1 MPLLSEEN
9 RRKRNLVILAGF
21 VLLVGTANLLDVGVY
36 APELPL
42 ASNIAV
48 FALLNL
54 NLIVL
59 LLLVV
64 LLLRN
69 LVKLWFERREKV
81 IGAKFKAKLVLAFL
95 SLSLIP
101 STLIFLIASNFINK
115 SIEGWFKPQV
125 ERPLDQALAVAQT
138 YYGNLE
144 RTALRHAQQI
154 GRVVDREGLLA
165 DNRREA
171 LAAYMV
177 EQQDRLGL
185 SAITVFGAQGQE
197 LVHVKDPILGDLAT
211 REVNETQLRQ
221 GAAGQELTTVREL
234 SSGDLVEAVVPIWA
248 TRGGERSVVGV
259 VVVGT
264 HVTERLEA
272 RVRAIS
278 QAFREYK
285 QLKLLKTPIKGIYI
299 LLFLL
304 MTLIVVFSFT
314 WFALYL
320 ARGITGPI
328 EQLAEGTREIAAG
341 NLAYKVEARGDDEI
355 GVLVSSF
362 NRMTDDLGKSKR
374 QLEEAYLD
382 LSDKHT
388 ELEDRRVYIETVL
401 EAITTGVVSFDPL
414 GRLTTINRAGARM
427 LGVNEATAP
436 GRLLEEVF
444 AGPGLRPVV
453 AQVLRMRRPN
463 ATSTELAVQ
472 LRRGGATL
480 SLVASATALRGPDG
494 EYAGT
499 VVVLD
504 DLTELLKAQR
514 VAAWREVAQRIA
526 HEIKN
531 PLTPIQLSAQR
542 LRRRL
547 ARTPGEERLVAE
559 ATETIIHEV
568 DGLKR
573 LVDEFS
579 RFARMPVLAPRPT
592 DVRQLVDSVASLYR
606 ESHPALSITTHH
618 PEDLPLLEVD
628 PDHIKRAVLNLVD
641 NAVEAVGGT
650 GDVRVETMHVAETGH
665 ARIIVAD
672 NGPGISPDDKEKL
685 FLPYFSTKVAGMGLG
700 LPIMHEIVSE
710 HGGTIWI
717 EDNDPTQPRCAPTK
731 TDSCAGLTVDA
742 REWRRDAVPRKLRLH
757 AHRNRFARASARV
770 PGAPLQA

>member
-59 LLLVV
+59 LLLVL

-69 LVKLWFERREKV
+69 LVKLWFERRERV
-81 IGAKFKAKLVLAFL
+81 IGSQFKAKLVLAFL

-154 GRVVDREGLLA
+154 GRVVDRDGLLA
-165 DNRREA
+165 EDRREA
-171 LAAYMV
+171 LAAYLV

-185 SAITVFGAQGQE
+185 SAITVFSAQGQE
-197 LVHVKDPILGDLAT
+197 IVHVKDPILGDLAT
-211 REVNETQLRQ
+211 REVNESQLRQ

-248 TRGGERSVVGV
+248 TRGERKVAGV

-341 NLAYKVEARGDDEI
+341 NLAYKVEAHGDDEI
-355 GVLVSSF
+355 GVLVNSF
-362 NRMTDDLGKSKR
+362 NRMTDDLGRSKR

-414 GRLTTINRAGARM
+414 GRLTTINRAAARM
-427 LGVNEATAP
+427 LGVNEASAT

-444 AGPGLRPVV
+444 AGPALRPIVL
-453 AQVLRMRRPN
+453 QVQRTRRPN
-463 ATSTELAVQ
+463 AASSELAVQ

-480 SLVASATALRGPDG
+480 SLVASATALRGPDN
-494 EYAGT
+494 EYTGA

-547 ARTPGEERLVAE
+547 ARTPGEEQLVLE

-579 RFARMPVLAPRPT
+579 RFARMPVLVPRPT

-606 ESHPALSITTHH
+606 ESHPSLTITTRH
-618 PEDLPLLEVD
+618 PDDLPLLEVD

-641 NAVEAVGGT
+641 NAVAAVGGT
-650 GDVRVETMHVAETGH
+650 GHVRVETAHVAANGH

-672 NGPGISPDDKEKL
+672 DGPGISAEDKEKL

-700 LPIMHEIVSE
+700 LPIVHEIVSE

-717 EDNDPTQPRCAPTK
+717 EDNQPKGSRFVIEVPV
-731 TDSCAGLTVDA
+731 SRAGVTVEA
-742 REWRRDAVPRKLRLH
+742 
-757 AHRNRFARASARV
+757 
-770 PGAPLQA
+770 